1 MGKFDGVL
9 IATDYDD
16 TLVDRKKQVPRRT
29 LDALDYFTREGG
41 RFTIA
46 SGRSV
51 VAIRPCLEG
60 LPINAP
66 VVVTN
71 GTQIYDFEKEELLF
85 EAGLSPKAP
94 EDFREVLA
102 EFPELA
108 AEIYAQGTLYA
119 VNPNTVTWEH
129 LRITKQT
136 AEVAPLE
143 ELPEGWIFAKLQQDT
158 PYLQQVQE
166 YLRSRFPGRYE
177 AIFSNPYLLE
187 VADSACGKGPGVLN
201 LARLLG
207 ISPEHVYCAGDNE
220 NDLSM
225 LKAAA
230 LSFVP
235 EHSTPIATAA
245 ADVIVCD
252 CDEGALA
259 DVVDYLNKKYS

>member
-16 TLVDRKKQVPRRT
+16 TLVDRKKRVPQRT
-29 LDALDYFTREGG
+29 MEALRYFTREGG

-51 VAIRPCLEG
+51 DAIRPCLEG

-85 EAGLSPKAP
+85 EAGLSPEAP
-94 EDFREVLA
+94 ADFKEVFGA
-102 EFPELA
+102 FPKLA
-108 AEIYAQGTLYA
+108 AEIYTQGVLYC
-119 VNPNTVTWEH
+119 VNPNLVTQKH
-129 LRITKQT
+129 LRITRQT
-136 AEVAPLE
+136 AVEAKLS
-143 ELPEGWIFAKLQQDT
+143 ELPDGWIYAKLQEDT
-158 PYLQQVQE
+158 PYLQQVQQF
-166 YLRSRFPGRYE
+166 LRSRFPGRYE

-207 ISPEHVYCAGDNE
+207 ISPEDVYCAGDNE

-230 LSFVP
+230 ISFVP
-235 EHSTPIATAA
+235 EHSTPIATAE

-259 DVVDYLNKKYS
+259 DVVEYLDKKYI